1 MIQSMTGFGAG
12 ERGAFKVEIRS
23 VNHRFIDM
31 SFKLPQ
37 NLSRHEMPMRNIL
50 RERFS
55 RGKLDVMVSITE
67 EERGRI
73 AVNMGIAK
81 ELYSA
86 LSSVKEA
93 LSLPGEIGA
102 GDIVE
107 LRELFLSKE
116 VEYKTEEFYD
126 AFNDAVDKLYRM
138 RAEEGDGIAKD
149 MLMRLGHLEQ
159 MKDSIALVCSG
170 IAVSCRERLIERLN
184 ALFGEAGYDEDR
196 IIQEAAI
203 IAERA
208 DVSEEIM
215 RIGLHIGQARKI
227 LSDGDAIGRKI
238 EFMLQ
243 ELNREVNT
251 IASKANDYRVSSTAV
266 EMKSEL
272 EKIREQAQNIQ

>member
-37 NLSRHEMPMRNIL
+37 NLSRHEMTMRNAL

-55 RGKLDVMVSITE
+55 RGKLDVMVSVTE

-73 AVNMGIAK
+73 AVNMSIAK

-86 LSSVKEA
+86 LLSVKEV

-102 GDIVE
+102 GDIFE
-107 LRELFLSKE
+107 LRELFLSME
-116 VEYKTEEFYD
+116 VEYNTEALYD
-126 AFNDAVDKLYRM
+126 AFNDAVEKLYRM
-138 RAEEGDGIAKD
+138 RVEEGDGIAKD

-159 MKDSIALVCSG
+159 MKESIALVCSG
-170 IAVSCRERLIERLN
+170 IAVACRERLIERIN
-184 ALFGEAGYDEDR
+184 ALFGEAGYDEGR

-208 DVSEEIM
+208 DVSEEIT

-227 LSDGDAIGRKI
+227 LSSGDAVGRRI

-243 ELNREVNT
+243 ELNREVNA
-251 IASKANDYRVSSTAV
+251 IASKANDYRVSSAAV

-272 EKIREQAQNIQ
+272 EKIREQAQNTQ